1 MRSRVLFCAAVAA
14 AFVLGTAAA
23 ASAHVTVRA
32 DDPAPGDYAKLTFR
46 VPTERDDASTTKLSV
61 TIPAATPFASVS
73 TQPHPGWS
81 VQTRS
86 AKLKT
91 PIKTSHSSVSEVVRQ
106 VTWTADS
113 PAAAIKPGEFDEF
126 ALSVGP
132 LPHAASVTLP
142 AVQTYSNGDVVR
154 WIETAAPGAAEPAHP
169 APHFDLETSD
179 TPKTVNAAATQAVSS
194 DSGSSSGLATAAL
207 VVAIV
212 GLVVAAGGTVL
223 RWKRG

>member
-1 MRSRVLFCAAVAA
+1 MRSRVLFCVAASA

-32 DDPAPGDYAKLTFR
+32 DDPTPGSYAKLTFR
-46 VPTERDDASTTKLSV
+46 VPTERDDASTTKLSI

-86 AKLKT
+86 AQLKT
-91 PIKTSHSSVSEVVRQ
+91 PIKTAHETVREAVRQ

-113 PAAAIKPGEFDEF
+113 PASAIKPGEFDEF

-142 AVQTYSNGDVVR
+142 AVQTYSNGAVVR

-169 APHFDLETSD
+169 APHVDLDS
-179 TPKTVNAAATQAVSS
+179 PKTVNAAATQPVSS
-194 DSGSSSGLATAAL
+194 NSSGTATAAL

-212 GLVVAAGGTVL
+212 GLVVAAGGTFL
-223 RWKRG
+223 RRRRG